1 MSEIRQNG
9 PSSGSESELVP
20 ELNTAPDGIALT
32 EPHAEPAVPLSRL
45 RLYVGA
51 LFLLPFAY
59 MAICFFVMRSD
70 FFLRR
75 TQNIYLANMGY
86 GLRLRNADCQVLV
99 FGDSSAMEG
108 VDPGILSKET
118 GLSACNI
125 AEPAG
130 VMRLNG
136 TMVLDTYLE
145 RNPRP
150 KYLILLLSP
159 NGIRP
164 TWLHEGNYEAVL
176 MRVRERPDLGLLY
189 AVIRHADDILSA
201 IGTSGR
207 FVLTWV
213 VHSPLPEG
221 IVHKR
226 DNNRGRYPDTSERMT
241 TCLTDA
247 RINPPSREW
256 VDGFRTRYSVE
267 GTHVLVDVT
276 PVPDCDP
283 AQATY
288 MREFAPDN
296 GIIDNRLEIY
306 PTHWYTQSGHFHLG
320 SSEGWGHLTARIAE
334 QINTRQKAGRTH

>member
-1 MSEIRQNG
+1 MSKIQQNG
-9 PSSGSESELVP
+9 SPEGSESELVP

-32 EPHAEPAVPLSRL
+32 DPHTEPPAPPRRL

-51 LFLLPFAY
+51 LLILPFAY
-59 MAICFFVMRSD
+59 ITVCFFVMRSD
-70 FFLRR
+70 FFLRQ
-75 TQNIYLANMGY
+75 TQNIYLAQMGY
-86 GLRLRNADCQVLV
+86 GLRLRNADCQILV

-108 VDPGILSKET
+108 VDPGILTKET

-136 TMVLDTYLE
+136 TMVLDTYLT

-159 NGIRP
+159 NGMRP

-176 MRVRERPDLGLLY
+176 MRVREKPDLGLLY
-189 AVIRHADDILSA
+189 AVIRHADDILPA

-207 FVLTWV
+207 FVLTWII
-213 VHSPLPEG
+213 HPPLPASL
-221 IVHKR
+221 VHRR
-226 DNNRGRYPDTSERMT
+226 DDNRGRYPDASERMT

-256 VDGFRTRYSVE
+256 VDSFRRRYGVD

-288 MREFAPDN
+288 MREFAPGT
-296 GIIDNRLEIY
+296 GITDNRLQIF

-320 SSEGWGHLTARIAE
+320 SSEGWGHLTASIAD
-334 QINTRQKAGRTH
+334 QINAQQQAGRIR